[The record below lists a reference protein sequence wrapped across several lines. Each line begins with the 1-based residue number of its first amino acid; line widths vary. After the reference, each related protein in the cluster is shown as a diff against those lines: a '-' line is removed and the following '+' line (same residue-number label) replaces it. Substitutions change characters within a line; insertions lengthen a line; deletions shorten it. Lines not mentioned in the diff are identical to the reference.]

1 MKLLILIMVYS
12 FAWLPGGQVSGLTT
26 QNAMAED
33 PFIRYV
39 ATLPSPAGK
48 EKAGFF
54 ENIYNFIAGNE
65 SVVYNSPVT
74 VLASGTQDIWIVNQG
89 DGTILHHLDGK
100 TDRLPVFR
108 KKYSS
113 FPSLVG
119 ICSFGRAGI
128 LFTDSRL
135 NEVYVL
141 SIDGRQV
148 RQFNDAST
156 LSRPTGVAFSE
167 TRGEIW
173 VAETGSH
180 RISVFNTEGKRIKT
194 IGLRGSGPL
203 EFNFPTYIWIDR
215 AGRVYIV
222 DSMNFRVQILSGEGD
237 FIGSFGKAG
246 DVTGTFARPR
256 GVATDSQGNIYVVDA
271 LFNTVQ
277 IFDISGRLLY
287 YFGTQGRGEYQFW
300 MPSGIFIDKND
311 FIYIADTYNSRIQV
325 YQLIK
330 NDQR

>member
-1 MKLLILIMVYS
+1 MKLLVLIMVSS
-12 FAWLPGGQVSGLTT
+12 FAGLLSGQVSGLKAQTP
-26 QNAMAED
+26 MVED

-39 ATLPSPAGK
+39 ATLPSPASK

-54 ENIYNFIAGNE
+54 ETIYNFIAGNE
-65 SVVYNSPVT
+65 PVDYNSPIT
-74 VLASGTQDIWIVNQG
+74 VLASGTEDIWIVNQG

-100 TDRLPVFR
+100 TDKVPAFR

-119 ICSFGRAGI
+119 ICSIGRRGV

-141 SIDGRQV
+141 SIDGRQL
-148 RQFNDAST
+148 RQFNDTST

-237 FIGSFGKAG
+237 YIGSFGKPG

-256 GVATDSQGNIYVVDA
+256 GVAADSQGNIYVVDA

-300 MPSGIFIDKND
+300 MPSGIFIDKDD
-311 FIYIADTYNSRIQV
+311 FIYVADSYNSRIQI

-330 NDQR
+330 NDQK